1 MKKLLL
7 PLFFALAAP
16 AAADT
21 YNYLN
26 LNAGSTI
33 QSVALKTVKRIT
45 FSGGNII
52 VTTADGTETTA
63 ALANL
68 TSLTFTEI
76 GTGVRGINAQP
87 TDLQVQNGRIVT
99 AGQGMLLLYNAGGQ
113 VVRQQYVSSS
123 RSELSLEALP
133 HGIYVARLGNRSIK
147 IAH

>member
-7 PLFFALAAP
+7 PLLFALAVP

-45 FSGGNII
+45 FLGGNII

>member
-7 PLFFALAAP
+7 PLLFALAAP

-87 TDLQVQNGRIVT
+87 TDLQVQTGRIVT

>member
-7 PLFFALAAP
+7 PLLFALAVP

-26 LNAGSTI
+26 LNAGNTI